1 MSQSRCHARLTQ
13 WDSKQPIGTSKRY
26 ALKTFICRNIILD
39 AALLCI
45 RCSTRSRDT
54 KSESR
59 LHGLLTEP
67 IPDDSHIYGGAW
79 YNKQVERFGEPSEEW
94 VKSAKDAQKIAEEWV
109 ENAWTIDAVGAVA
122 AVPGIEKNPVIQEMP
137 AKNRV
142 LPKESFIIYKE
153 TDDPVVH
160 VETDRYTIRKG
171 IFNTIPV
178 WILPNGKMFTIDKNG
193 EPETLLDELYSSLNE
208 E

>member
-1 MSQSRCHARLTQ
+1 
-13 WDSKQPIGTSKRY
+13 
-26 ALKTFICRNIILD
+26 
-39 AALLCI
+39 
-45 RCSTRSRDT
+45 
-54 KSESR
+54 

-67 IPDDSHIYGGAW
+67 IPDTSHIYGGTW
-79 YNKQVERFGEPSEEW
+79 YKKQVQRFGEPSEEW
-94 VKSAKDAQKIAEEWV
+94 VKAAKDAQKIAEEWV
-109 ENAWTIDAVGAVA
+109 DNAWTIDSVPAVA
-122 AVPGIEKNPVIQEMP
+122 PVIGIEKTPIIVQMPV
-137 AKNRV
+137 KNRV

-153 TDDPVVH
+153 TDAPVVH

-193 EPETLLDELYSSLNE
+193 EPGTLLDELYSSLNE